1 MNVTGFSHIY
11 LPSRSVDESIEF
23 YTKKLGFNLL
33 RKYSMNGRESAYVEI
48 GGVLL
53 ELTPSENTPDQ
64 DGRTELR
71 IGLAVPDMA
80 AAIADMKSNGVEV
93 VREPWD
99 ALTFWGL
106 QAQIKDP
113 SGYII
118 SLREWRAP
126 DGPHY
131 ADWKPAHD
139 NVERLA

>member
-1 MNVTGFSHIY
+1 MQVKGFSHIY

-33 RKYSMNGRESAYVEI
+33 RKYSSDGRERAYLEV

-64 DGRTELR
+64 DGRSESR
-71 IGLAVPDMA
+71 IGLEVPDMDA
-80 AAIADMKSNGVEV
+80 AMADMKSNGVEV
-93 VREPWD
+93 AREPWD
-99 ALTFWGL
+99 ATTFWGR

-113 SGYII
+113 SGYLI

-126 DGPHY
+126 DGPY
-131 ADWKPAHD
+131 YSDWKPAHD
-139 NVERLA
+139 NMKRLA